1 MNRTLCP
8 KLFLIGVM
16 LVMLGVAVAIYRIGA
31 SVRLRTR
38 DMTEAQKDWLRLQLI
53 AMSVNTSQTN
63 WTLLV
68 VSRTN
73 SPGTN

>member
-16 LVMLGVAVAIYRIGA
+16 LVMLGVAVVIYRIGV

-38 DMTEAQKDWLRLQLI
+38 DMTEAQKDWMRLQII

-63 WTLLV
+63 WTLLIV
-68 VSRTN
+68 PRTN
-73 SPGTN
+73 SPSTN